1 MDFRILGPV
10 EAASEGRPL
19 PLGPPKQ
26 RAVLVELLR
35 NGGALRREQLI
46 ESLWSDEPPK
56 SAVGS
61 LQVYVHGLRRALGSE
76 RIETIGTAYR
86 LRLEPEDSVD
96 ADELARLVGRARAA
110 LAQER
115 AAAALT
121 DLSAA
126 LDLWRGAALADVAG
140 LGELG
145 LFARELEEK
154 RLDALELRNEAWL
167 ALGHHDLV
175 LEEIDRLIEGEPFRE
190 RLRAQQILALY
201 RDGRQ
206 AEALAAYRSTRDVW
220 SDELGLEPT
229 RELRDLERAVL
240 RHDETLAAPGARQ
253 TVRHRFPAPP
263 TALVGRG
270 LEIASVA
277 ALLRGQAR
285 LVTLLGPGGTGKT
298 RLAIA
303 LAEELELEF
312 RDGVVFVDLSP
323 VADPQLLVPT
333 IAEAIELSADA
344 DAVPEH
350 LAERELLLVLDNV
363 EQIVDAAD
371 DVAALLAAAPRL
383 RVLATSRTPLR
394 LTAEHEYHVRPLP
407 VPRAN
412 ADEEELA
419 QTEAVQLF
427 LARARAAGR
436 ELGASA
442 DVGALC
448 RRLDG
453 LPLALELAAARTK
466 LLSPS
471 EILTRLEREPTQL
484 ASPAR
489 DVPARHSTLA
499 ATIQWSLDLLDEPAR
514 RAFARLGVFAG
525 GCTIDAASHVGV
537 DVDSLGT
544 LVDMS
549 LLQRQER
556 AGHARLVM
564 LETVRAFASE
574 RLEAGGGE
582 ETRLAHALWLTELAE
597 QIEAELTRRGN
608 TAERLDEL
616 EAELDNIRAALE
628 WTAHA
633 GHVDVALRLI
643 SATRPVWEIRG
654 HLREGSRWVDEVL
667 AAADDGWPELR
678 AKALG
683 FAGTAA
689 LRRGSID
696 EASARWQEMLELYE
710 ALGDRE
716 GIARGLSDV
725 GTAAAARGDWERS
738 SDLLERAATIFRE
751 LGASKRLAIALANLG
766 HVAGHLGDLAT
777 AHDVTVEALELERGV
792 GDEQRQA
799 ISLNNLGGYAAEAG
813 DHDGARHWLGECIAL
828 ARKVGYREVLAH
840 ALVTHARMALTEGDA
855 AEAARY
861 AAAADVIFEE
871 AGVQMPGVEGEQF
884 AALKEDAERRLG
896 AETHAAV
903 RAEAARTPV
912 DEILLEAASSRS

>member
-1 MDFRILGPV
+1 MNFRILGPV
-10 EAASEGRPL
+10 EADSDGRPL

-35 NGGALRREQLI
+35 SGGALGRERLI
-46 ESLWSDEPPK
+46 ESLWSEEPPK

-61 LQVYVHGLRRALGSE
+61 LQVYVHGLRRALGVD

-86 LRLEPEDSVD
+86 LRLEPGDTVD
-96 ADELARLVGRARAA
+96 ADELARLLGRARAA
-110 LAQER
+110 LGQER
-115 AAAALT
+115 PDAALT

-145 LFARELEEK
+145 LFARELEER
-154 RLDALELRNEAWL
+154 RLEALELRNEAWL
-167 ALGHHDLV
+167 ALGRHDLV
-175 LEEIDRLIEGEPFRE
+175 LEEIDRLIEGEPYRE
-190 RLRAQQILALY
+190 RLRAQQLLALY

-206 AEALAAYRSTRDVW
+206 AEALAAYRATRDVW

-240 RHDETLAAPGARQ
+240 RHDETLAAPGAQQPAR
-253 TVRHRFPAPP
+253 RRFPAPP
-263 TALVGRG
+263 TPLVGRG

-277 ALLRGQAR
+277 ALLRSQVR

-312 RDGVVFVDLSP
+312 RDGVVFVDLSA

-333 IAEAIELSADA
+333 IAEAIDLSADA
-344 DAVPEH
+344 DAVAEQ
-350 LAERELLLVLDNV
+350 LAARELLLVLDNV
-363 EQIVDAAD
+363 EQIVEGAD
-371 DVAALLAAAPRL
+371 EVAALLAAAPRL

-407 VPRAN
+407 VPRAD
-412 ADEEELA
+412 AGEEELA

-436 ELGASA
+436 ELAPSA
-442 DVGALC
+442 EVGALC

-466 LLSPS
+466 LLSPA
-471 EILTRLEREPTQL
+471 EILTRLERGLTQL

-489 DVPARHSTLA
+489 DVPARQSTLA
-499 ATIQWSLDLLDEPAR
+499 ATIQWSLDLLDDEAR
-514 RAFARLGVFAG
+514 NAFARLGAFAG
-525 GCTIDAASHVGV
+525 GCTLEAAAHLGI

-556 AGHARLVM
+556 TGRARLVM
-564 LETVRAFASE
+564 LETVRAFATE
-574 RLEAGGGE
+574 LLEAGGDE
-582 ETRLAHALWLTELAE
+582 EARLAHALWLTELAE
-597 QIEAELTRRGN
+597 QIEGELTRRGN

-628 WTAHA
+628 WTVRAD
-633 GHVDVALRLI
+633 HVDVALRLI

-654 HLREGSRWVDEVL
+654 HLREGSRWLDEVL
-667 AAADDGWPELR
+667 AAAGDRRPELR
-678 AKALG
+678 AKVLG

-696 EASARWQEMLELYE
+696 EADVRWQEMLHLYE
-710 ALGDRE
+710 ALGDRD
-716 GIARGLSDV
+716 GIGRGLSDV

-738 SDLLERAATIFRE
+738 SELLGRAAAIFRE
-751 LGASKRLAIALANLG
+751 LGESKRLAVVLSNLG

-777 AHDVTVEALELERGV
+777 ARDVTVESLVLGREV

-813 DHDGARHWLGECIAL
+813 DHEEARHWLGECIEL
-828 ARKVGYREVLAH
+828 ARKLGYREVLAH
-840 ALVTHARMALTEGDA
+840 ALVTHARMALSEGDA

-861 AAAADVIFEE
+861 AAAADHIFEE
-871 AGVQMPGVEGEQF
+871 AGVEMPGVEGELF
-884 AALKEDAERRLG
+884 AALKEAACAQLG
-896 AETHAAV
+896 AGAYAAV
-903 RAEAARTPV
+903 RAEAARAPV
-912 DEILLEAASSRS
+912 DEILLKAASSRS